1 MVRVQDRVSD
11 KVGCTIF
18 VPIDLNSCI
27 LMNTLELIR
36 SDALGGSSPQLLTPP
51 LLSHPPSGMQLIWA
65 QSTLFRLSVTRANAI
80 AGTPHC
86 GLLLHSQ

>member
-27 LMNTLELIR
+27 MMNTLELIR
-36 SDALGGSSPQLLTPP
+36 SDALGSSSSQLLTPP
-51 LLSHPPSGMQLIWA
+51 LLSYPPSGMQLIWA

-86 GLLLHSQ
+86 SLLLHSQ

>member
-1 MVRVQDRVSD
+1 MVIVQGRVSD
-11 KVGCTIF
+11 KVGCIIF

-27 LMNTLELIR
+27 LKNTLELIR
-36 SDALGGSSPQLLTPP
+36 SDALGGSSPQLWTPP
-51 LLSHPPSGMQLIWA
+51 PLSHLPRGMQLIWA

-86 GLLLHSQ
+86 SLLLHSQ